1 MECCSSERDVVG
13 SMTRDRNFVTVECVS
28 EVPDDQNQVVV
39 AFLDFEMKV
48 KVVEASAE
56 LEVTMAP

>member
-1 MECCSSERDVVG
+1 
-13 SMTRDRNFVTVECVS
+13 MTRDRNFVTVECVS

>member
-1 MECCSSERDVVG
+1 
-13 SMTRDRNFVTVECVS
+13 MTRDRNFVTVECVS
-28 EVPDDQNQVVV
+28 EVPDDQNQVI